1 MSYFLIILLVIVVL
15 IGVSLA
21 LGRTTS
27 EAQSVR
33 DDEFV
38 ELDGSWIRY
47 RVVGEGPPVL
57 LVHGFLVSSKI
68 WRALAGALSE
78 RFTVYTLDLRGF
90 GESDKPLTG
99 YGVRHG
105 SRLLHAFCQR
115 FGLVNV
121 AVVGHDISGDM
132 VVKLAAD
139 HPDLV
144 RSVTAVATP
153 ANEEQMDLPT
163 LLWLATLPVIG
174 PLFYALGQYA
184 SFVRKLWMKAFVAEG
199 KEAPDEVFEDAASS
213 TPAAVRSTFNTVKR
227 EISRERISR
236 QSRNLKAPM
245 LVIAGQEDQI
255 VDPAASETWSRTASR
270 SEVALLEGCGH
281 LPMIEAPAEFNARVM
296 SFMTGDESYL
306 SRARPAEPEPAP
318 QEKTQV
324 VEEPQGI
331 DGMEPDPEASAPD
344 PEEQGPRTSGQRDS
358 GIPPRQEQGD
368 SRQSAGDRRS
378 NGRRRDTA
386 GEDLIPELPDDL
398 FSWSGGRERRS
409 REAPE
414 PPAERESASSG
425 EEEHLSDLRRHER
438 QADSESDSEDMPGRE
453 DRR

>member
-1 MSYFLIILLVIVVL
+1 MTSFLIIVLVVIVVL

-38 ELDGSWIRY
+38 ELEGSWIRY
-47 RVVGEGPPVL
+47 RVAGEGPPVL
-57 LVHGFLVSSKI
+57 LVHGFLASSGI
-68 WRALAGALSE
+68 WGSIAGKLSE

-105 SRLLHAFCQR
+105 SRLLHAFCQH

-121 AVVGHDISGDM
+121 AVVGHDIGGDM

-144 RSVTAVATP
+144 RSVTAVAAP
-153 ANEEQMDLPT
+153 ANEEQMDLPA

-184 SFVRKLWMKAFVAEG
+184 GFVRKLWMKAFVANG
-199 KEAPDEVFEDAASS
+199 KELPEEVLEDAASS

-227 EISRERISR
+227 EISGERISR

-245 LVIAGQEDQI
+245 LVISGEEDQI
-255 VDPAASETWSRTASR
+255 VDPASNETWSRTASR
-270 SEVALLEGCGH
+270 SEAVALQRCGH
-281 LPMIEAPAEFNARVM
+281 LPMIEAPAEFGARMM
-296 SFMTGDESYL
+296 SFLTGDESYL
-306 SRARPAEPEPAP
+306 AQRRPDAPEPAAV
-318 QEKTQV
+318 EEETQLA
-324 VEEPQGI
+324 EEPQGI

-344 PEEQGPRTSGQRDS
+344 PEEQSPRASGM
-358 GIPPRQEQGD
+358 
-368 SRQSAGDRRS
+368 SREEELGHSRHSSNERSNERRS
-378 NGRRRDTA
+378 DRRRDTA

-398 FSWSGGRERRS
+398 FSWSSGRERRS

-414 PPAERESASSG
+414 APAESPSG
-425 EEEHLSDLRRHER
+425 EAEEEHPSDVRRREEGP
-438 QADSESDSEDMPGRE
+438 DPERE
-453 DRR
+453 DRT

>member
-1 MSYFLIILLVIVVL
+1 MTYFLIILVVIVVL

-38 ELDGSWIRY
+38 ELEGSWIRY
-47 RVVGEGPPVL
+47 RAAGEGPPVL
-57 LVHGFLVSSKI
+57 LVHGFLVSSRI
-68 WRALAGALSE
+68 WDSLAGRLSE

-105 SRLLHAFCQR
+105 SRLLHAFCQH

-121 AVVGHDISGDM
+121 AAVGHDIGGDM

-144 RSVTAVATP
+144 RSVTTVATP

-163 LLWLATLPVIG
+163 SLWLATLPVIG
-174 PLFYALGQYA
+174 PLFYALGQYIG
-184 SFVRKLWMKAFVAEG
+184 FVRKLWMKAFVANG
-199 KEAPDEVFEDAASS
+199 KELPEEVIEDAANS

-245 LVIAGQEDQI
+245 LVIAGEEDQI
-255 VDPAASETWSRTASR
+255 VDPASNETWSRTASR
-270 SEVALLEGCGH
+270 SEAVMMESCGH
-281 LPMIEAPAEFNARVM
+281 LPMIEVTAEFNSRLM
-296 SFMTGDESYL
+296 SFITGDERYL
-306 SRARPAEPEPAP
+306 SESRPATPEPAA
-318 QEKTQV
+318 EEETQL

-344 PEEQGPRTSGQRDS
+344 PEEQRARASGMSREEELGYS
-358 GIPPRQEQGD
+358 REGHSRHSASERRGGD
-368 SRQSAGDRRS
+368 
-378 NGRRRDTA
+378 RRRDTA
-386 GEDLIPELPDDL
+386 AEDLIPELPGDL
-398 FSWSGGRERRS
+398 FSWSSGREKRRS
-409 REAPE
+409 REPSSDAPS
-414 PPAERESASSG
+414 ESPSG
-425 EEEHLSDLRRHER
+425 EEHPSDVRRHEEEP
-438 QADSESDSEDMPGRE
+438 DSERE
-453 DRR
+453 DRY

>member
-1 MSYFLIILLVIVVL
+1 MTYFLIILIVIVVL
-15 IGVSLA
+15 VGVSLA

-38 ELDGSWIRY
+38 ELEGSWIRY
-47 RVVGEGPPVL
+47 RVAGEGPPVL
-57 LVHGFLVSSKI
+57 LVHGFLVSSRV
-68 WRALAGALSE
+68 WDSLAGRLSE

-99 YGVRHG
+99 YGIRHG
-105 SRLLHAFCQR
+105 SRLLHSFCQH

-121 AVVGHDISGDM
+121 AAVGHDIGGDM

-144 RSVTAVATP
+144 RSVTTVAAP

-163 LLWLATLPVIG
+163 SLWLATLPVIG

-184 SFVRKLWMKAFVAEG
+184 GFVRKLWMKAFVADG
-199 KEAPDEVFEDAASS
+199 KELPEEVLEDAASS
-213 TPAAVRSTFNTVKR
+213 TPAAVRSTFNTLKR

-245 LVIAGQEDQI
+245 LVISGEEDQI
-255 VDPAASETWSRTASR
+255 VDPAANETWSRTASR
-270 SEVALLEGCGH
+270 SESVVLESCGH
-281 LPMIEAPAEFNARVM
+281 LPMIEVPAEFNSRLM
-296 SFMTGDESYL
+296 SFITGDESYL
-306 SRARPAEPEPAP
+306 SQRRTAAPEPAA
-318 QEKTQV
+318 EEETQLA
-324 VEEPQGI
+324 EEPQGI

-344 PEEQGPRTSGQRDS
+344 PEEQSPRASGLSRDEELGRSSHSASQRH
-358 GIPPRQEQGD
+358 
-368 SRQSAGDRRS
+368 SADRK
-378 NGRRRDTA
+378 RDTA
-386 GEDLIPELPDDL
+386 GEDLIPELPEDL

-409 REAPE
+409 RE
-414 PPAERESASSG
+414 SSENSTG
-425 EEEHLSDLRRHER
+425 EEHSSDVRRHEEEP
-438 QADSESDSEDMPGRE
+438 DPERE
-453 DRR
+453 DRY